1 MIRKISK
8 DLWLHQCNRCEYEWA
23 SKTKEPKTCA
33 NTKCKSPYWNKERIF
48 PKRTRKQIQKQ
59 LYNIS
64 FHLSRFKFDWKYNIQ
79 GDIVSGDDLVP
90 TWKYIQNKKK
100 KRNGFA

>member
-48 PKRTRKQIQKQ
+48 PKRTRK
-59 LYNIS
+59 
-64 FHLSRFKFDWKYNIQ
+64 
-79 GDIVSGDDLVP
+79 
-90 TWKYIQNKKK
+90 
-100 KRNGFA
+100 